1 MREGVV
7 QRFWIFVIA
16 VGDIEGV
23 VAIVVVFVVL
33 LRKMNKTIAS
43 VA

>member
-1 MREGVV
+1 
-7 QRFWIFVIA
+7 VIA
-16 VGDIEGV
+16 VGNIEGV
-23 VAIVVVFVVL
+23 VVVVL